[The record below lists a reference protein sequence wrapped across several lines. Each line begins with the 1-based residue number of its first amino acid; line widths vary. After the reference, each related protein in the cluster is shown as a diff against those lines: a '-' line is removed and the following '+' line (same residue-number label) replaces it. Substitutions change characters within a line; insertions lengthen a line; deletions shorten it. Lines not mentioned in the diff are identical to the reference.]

1 MKVHKI
7 DRFIKGWFIGNF
19 EPSLFNT
26 DDFEICFKRF
36 RAGEKE
42 SVHYHKIAVE
52 YIIKSDINLGS
63 CPMCCKINKPW
74 VILPIAKIEF
84 NMNLGYFGIIPLEHN
99 CGFIF
104 PLALNQALL
113 DSANKK
119 EA

>member
-7 DRFIKGWFIGNF
+7 DKFIKGWFIGNF

-52 YIIKSDINLGS
+52 YTLVTSGKISMNGNEYEEGDIIVVEPGEVVEFVSLVDSSI
-63 CPMCCKINKPW
+63 
-74 VILPIAKIEF
+74 IAVKVPCVKNDKYEV
-84 NMNLGYFGIIPLEHN
+84 
-99 CGFIF
+99 
-104 PLALNQALL
+104 
-113 DSANKK
+113 
-119 EA
+119 